1 MLRSIAASYR
11 EAYSGI
17 TRPVWLLSIAT
28 LVNRSGTMVL
38 PFLALYLNEELGF
51 TPAEAGQTLA
61 LYGLGGMAASFLAG
75 WLCDR
80 FDPRRVMT
88 WSLALTGV
96 GFLVVGHLRG
106 RLAISLA
113 VMVLS
118 VVGEAFRPANSAALA
133 AASDPAKRVRSFA
146 LNRLAVNLG
155 MTLGPAVGGFLAA
168 YDYGWLFKAD
178 GITCLLAA
186 GLLRFSFRE
195 AGTVEEAAPAEQPP
209 AALSGPS
216 PWRDRHFLTLLVLIF
231 LIATVVFQVM
241 GTYPLSLRD
250 LYGFSEARIGLVLAI
265 NTFLIVLFEMVL
277 VHSLADRD
285 PYKLLGVGGFLFCA
299 GFALL
304 PLGSSFAYV
313 AFTVAVWSVGEM
325 LTFPISVAV
334 VADRAAEANRGRYM
348 GLYNLAFATAFVV
361 APLLGT
367 WIYQSFGPRALWY
380 GCGAIGVVVWI
391 GFYALSTADRSSPGS
406 EITPRAA

>member
-38 PFLALYLNEELGF
+38 PFFALYLNEELGF
-51 TPAEAGQTLA
+51 TPAEAGRTLA
-61 LYGLGGMAASFLAG
+61 LYGLGGMAASFLGG

-88 WSLALTGV
+88 WSLVLTGA
-96 GFLVVGHLRG
+96 GFLILGHLRE
-106 RLAISLA
+106 RWTIYLA
-113 VMVLS
+113 VMALS
-118 VVGEAFRPANSAALA
+118 IAGEAFRPANAAALA

-178 GITCLLAA
+178 GMTCLLAA
-186 GLLRFSFRE
+186 GLLQLSFRE
-195 AGTVEEAAPAEQPP
+195 AGGLEAPRAAPLSV
-209 AALSGPS
+209 ALSGPS
-216 PWRDRHFLTLLVLIF
+216 PWRDGPFLALLGLMF
-231 LIATVVFQVM
+231 LVATVVFQVM
-241 GTYPLSLRD
+241 STYPLSLRD
-250 LYGFSEARIGLVLAI
+250 LYGLSEAGIGLVLAI

-285 PYKLLGVGGFLFCA
+285 PYKVLGVGGFLFCA

-304 PLGSSFAYV
+304 PLGSSFAYA

-325 LTFPISVAV
+325 LSFPISVAV

-380 GCGAIGVVVWI
+380 GCGAVGVVVWI
-391 GFYALSTADRSSPGS
+391 GFYALSAVNRSATGRDV
-406 EITPRAA
+406 TPRAA